1 MDKDSSLGSVTILQ
15 FSLMSFEER
24 RPSRRRS
31 DDVSML
37 ARLWSL
43 KNFKQIIQVIDY
55 SCGQSVAAIFLL
67 LIVQTPK

>member
-1 MDKDSSLGSVTILQ
+1 MDKDPSLGSVTILQ
-15 FSLMSFEER
+15 FSLMSIGER

-55 SCGQSVAAIFLL
+55 SCSQSVAAIFLL